1 MKIAILSTEYLK
13 DYLQEAVQ
21 ELSLDCETEIF
32 IYYNYVHIVDLYR
45 QIEAQFDGFLTT
57 GPVPMQIVRKSVEN
71 CKPINFFLCSE
82 SNYYKA
88 FLEVIY
94 QYHDLNFEHGY
105 FDFCDYLCPDQESTM
120 AQHLKNGTFKEW
132 LDQNNH
138 YMANMTVEEMQQSTE
153 RKLKKHIELWKS
165 GKIQY
170 SLSRMSPIMPQ
181 ILEAGVDCH
190 YISFSHNDIL
200 IAFRQ
205 LIQEILMGELKDR
218 QPATIELVLP
228 AASPKDTAAW
238 EAFRQKQDHLGKLLV
253 AFSNKYFCDFSIA
266 ETKNGFRVSTDFKT
280 LEKITDSLTCCHLR
294 EYIQENGKMELAIG
308 YGFGRERR
316 QAEANAI
323 DAGKESRING
333 NQNSYLFCEDRK
345 LIALYGRGNDFS
357 IEGPITPYMR
367 EVADQTGL
375 STLTIQKLIA
385 ACRIT
390 GTEEV
395 TTLELSRILHITIRS
410 VNRLLSTLVKYQ
422 LAQPL
427 YSRQTNTKGRPS
439 KVYRILLKTE

>member
-13 DYLQEAVQ
+13 DYLQDAVQ
-21 ELSLDCETEIF
+21 ALPLDCETEIF

-45 QIEAQFDGFLTT
+45 QIEPQFDGFLTT

-71 CKPINFFLCSE
+71 CKPIRFFLCSE

-88 FLEVIY
+88 FLEIIY
-94 QYHDLNFEHGY
+94 QYQDLNFEHGY
-105 FDFCDYLCPDQESTM
+105 FDFCDYLCPGQESSM
-120 AQHLKNGTFKEW
+120 VQYLKNGTFKEW
-132 LDQNNH
+132 LDRNNR
-138 YMANMTVEEMQQSTE
+138 YMADMTVEDMQKSTE
-153 RKLKKHIELWKS
+153 RKLKKHVELWNS

-181 ILEAGVDCH
+181 ILAAGVDCH
-190 YISFSHNDIL
+190 YIYFSHDDIL
-200 IAFRQ
+200 LAFQQ
-205 LIQEILMGELKDR
+205 LVQDILVGELKDN
-218 QPATIELVLP
+218 QPASIELALP
-228 AASPKDTAAW
+228 TAPPGDM
-238 EAFRQKQDHLGKLLV
+238 EAREALEQKRDHLKRLLT
-253 AFSNKYFCDFSIA
+253 AFSNKYFCDFSTV
-266 ETKNGFRVSTDFKT
+266 ETRDGFRISTNYKT
-280 LEKITDSLTCCHLR
+280 LERITDGLTCCHLR
-294 EYIQENGKMELAIG
+294 EYIQENGKFDLAIG

-323 DAGKESRING
+323 DAEKESRING

-345 LIALYGRGNDFS
+345 LTALYGRGNDFS

-367 EVADQTGL
+367 EIADQTGL

-395 TTLELSRILHITIRS
+395 TTLELSRVLHITIRS

-439 KVYRILLKTE
+439 KVYRILLKID